1 MVVLSASLRFL
12 SPQPT
17 GASFRRLGPVPRIP
31 EAYRAHPLRYRE
43 NGVPLIPPILVR
55 LGATVFNRVRPL
67 IFAMPVFFAWMLLTV
82 LSTPAVML
90 PKY

>member
-1 MVVLSASLRFL
+1 
-12 SPQPT
+12 
-17 GASFRRLGPVPRIP
+17 
-31 EAYRAHPLRYRE
+31 LRYRE
-43 NGVPLIPPILVR
+43 NGVPLIPTILVR